1 MIQYIL
7 ECIAFQLLFLV
18 IYDFFLKKETFF
30 QWNRVYLIG
39 TFVLSLILPWIKIE
53 AFKQQVPPTFAQYPE
68 YLWGLQNTDVVV
80 QVQKSTGWN
89 VTWQEGVLY
98 GGMLVALLLFGL
110 KIRQLYLLRKS
121 GEKISYPLFTQ
132 VVIANSNIAF
142 SFFKS
147 IFIGD
152 KVLKM
157 KHDTIIAHELVHIKQ
172 RHTYDLLFFEFMRIV
187 GWFNPLV
194 YVYQNRI
201 SELHEFI
208 ADAQVSKEHK
218 TDHYEQLLAQ
228 VFQTEHISFINQFFT
243 QSLIKKRIIMLQKSK
258 SKKVWQL
265 KYLLL
270 LPMVLG
276 MLLYSSCEMYKNT
289 SDGQGITRNDELLIA
304 EVKAK
309 IEEDDLGMH
318 YLYNSSLAEKRRDMN
333 QTFTKNEY
341 FLYEVLQNKILEEE
355 LKSYIKKNPDESIKL
370 ALVQPSTEL
379 YNDFVNQRK
388 AYKLIDVNLKASVKA
403 FEKGIFYYNNNFK
416 VYPSDYLEFKVK
428 NTAELS
434 SNELQKFNELLIGLE
449 NESYHLTNIILHD
462 DQNSFLIKTNIKDLM
477 KSKESSDIQFVSEEG
492 FSDFDNVDVPFAV
505 VDEVPVFPGC
515 EDADD
520 KRACFNEKMQ
530 QHIGKHFSYPQAAQD
545 ANIQG
550 RVSTMFIISSEG
562 TIENIKMRGPDKLLE
577 DEVARIIKSLPKMI
591 PGKQSGKAV
600 NVPFSIPIQF
610 KLDDSDSS
618 SLDEK
623 TYMNENDVPFAVVDE
638 VPIFPGCEDADD
650 NRACFNEKMQ
660 QHIGKYFN
668 YPKAARDANIEG
680 RVSAMFLITSEG
692 AIENIKMRGPD
703 KLLEDEVER
712 IIKRLPKM
720 IPGKQSGKAVNVP
733 FSIPVNFKLKSES
746 TNEKAINLNSNDSK
760 GSIYLINGEVVEK
773 HEYDKMDADK
783 NSIERI
789 LHLGPEASIKK
800 YGKVAEN
807 GSYEIIT
814 KNNNSTANMVS
825 EISKESELEPMYY
838 VDDIKI
844 TKLEME
850 AIDPN
855 TIESIFI
862 LKDEKAIEKY
872 GEVGE
877 NGVVEIRIKKE

>member
-30 QWNRVYLIG
+30 QWNRVYLMG
-39 TFVLSLILPWIKIE
+39 TFVLSLILPWVKIE
-53 AFKQQVPPTFAQYPE
+53 AFKQQVPQTFAQYPE

-80 QVQKSTGWN
+80 QVQESSGLN
-89 VTWQEGVLY
+89 ITWQEGVLY
-98 GGMLVALLLFGL
+98 GGMLVAMVLFGL

-121 GEKISYPLFTQ
+121 GEKITYPLFTQ
-132 VVIANSNIAF
+132 IVIANSNIAF

-208 ADAQVSKEHK
+208 ADAQVTKEHK
-218 TDHYEQLLAQ
+218 SDHYEQLLAQ

-243 QSLIKKRIIMLQKSK
+243 KSLIKKRIIMLQKSK

-270 LPMVLG
+270 VPMVLG
-276 MLLYSSCEMYKNT
+276 MLLYTSCKMNKTTTDSQEINK
-289 SDGQGITRNDELLIA
+289 NDELLIS
-304 EVKAK
+304 EIKDK
-309 IEEDDLGMH
+309 IKVNNLDTY
-318 YLYNSSLAEKRRDMN
+318 YLYNSGLTEKHRDMN

-341 FLYEVLQNKILEEE
+341 FLYEVLQNKSLEEGLIE
-355 LKSYIKKNPDESIKL
+355 YTKIYPDEPVKL
-370 ALVQPSTEL
+370 TLVQPSTEG
-379 YNDFVNQRK
+379 YNRYVNK
-388 AYKLIDVNLKASVKA
+388 KNAYKSIDNNLKMSVNS
-403 FEKGIFYYNNNFK
+403 FEKQFAYYDFSLGAH
-416 VYPSDYLEFKVK
+416 PSDYIEFKVD
-428 NTAELS
+428 NIEELS
-434 SNELQKFNELLIGLE
+434 SNELQKFNELLTKLE
-449 NESYHLTNIILHD
+449 NEPFYKSSIIISD
-462 DQNSFLIKTNIKDLM
+462 DSNSFLIKTDIKDLRGSIVSQRVQIVTQEEFEDLGDVDVAFAVVEEVPIFPGCEDADDKRACFNEKIQRHIGKHFNYPQAAQDANIEGRVSTMFIISSKGKIENIKMRGPDKLLEDEVERIIEKLPEM
-477 KSKESSDIQFVSEEG
+477 KPGKQFGKAVNVPFSIPIQFKLDD
-492 FSDFDNVDVPFAV
+492 SDSSILDEKTYGNENDVPFAV
-505 VDEVPVFPGC
+505 VDEVPIFPGC

-530 QHIGKHFSYPQAAQD
+530 QHIGKHF
-545 ANIQG
+545 
-550 RVSTMFIISSEG
+550 
-562 TIENIKMRGPDKLLE
+562 
-577 DEVARIIKSLPKMI
+577 
-591 PGKQSGKAV
+591 
-600 NVPFSIPIQF
+600 
-610 KLDDSDSS
+610 
-618 SLDEK
+618 
-623 TYMNENDVPFAVVDE
+623 
-638 VPIFPGCEDADD
+638 
-650 NRACFNEKMQ
+650 
-660 QHIGKYFN
+660 N

-680 RVSAMFLITSEG
+680 RVSAIFLITSEG
-692 AIENIKMRGPD
+692 VIENIKMRGPD

-733 FSIPVNFKLKSES
+733 FSIPVNFKLQEGS
-746 TNEKAINLNSNDSK
+746 T
-760 GSIYLINGEVVEK
+760 V
-773 HEYDKMDADK
+773 
-783 NSIERI
+783 
-789 LHLGPEASIKK
+789 
-800 YGKVAEN
+800 
-807 GSYEIIT
+807 
-814 KNNNSTANMVS
+814 NMVS
-825 EISKESELEPMYY
+825 EISKESEVEPMYY
-838 VDDIKI
+838 VNDRKI

-862 LKDEKAIEKY
+862 LKDQKSIDKY
-872 GEVGE
+872 GEEGR
-877 NGVVEIRIKKE
+877 NGVVEIRIKK

>member
-30 QWNRVYLIG
+30 QWNRLYLIG
-39 TFVLSLILPWIKIE
+39 TFVLSLILPWVKIE
-53 AFKQQVPPTFAQYPE
+53 AFKQQVPQTFAQYPE

-80 QVQKSTGWN
+80 QVQESTGWN

-98 GGMLVALLLFGL
+98 GGMLVAMVLFGL

-132 VVIANSNIAF
+132 IVIANSNIAF

-172 RHTYDLLFFEFMRIV
+172 RHTYDLLFFELMRIV

-218 TDHYEQLLAQ
+218 SDHYEQLLAQ

-243 QSLIKKRIIMLQKSK
+243 KSLIKKRIIMLQKSK

-270 LPMVLG
+270 VPMVLG
-276 MLLYSSCEMYKNT
+276 MLLYTSCKMNKTTTDSQVINE
-289 SDGQGITRNDELLIA
+289 NDELLIS
-304 EVKAK
+304 EIKDK
-309 IEEDDLGMH
+309 IKVNNLDMN
-318 YLYNSSLAEKRRDMN
+318 YLYTSGLAEKYKHID
-333 QTFTKNEY
+333 QEITKHEF
-341 FLYEVLQNKILEEE
+341 FLYKVLQNEVMEKVF
-355 LKSYIKKNPDESIKL
+355 KGYIKENPGENIEL
-370 ALVQPSTEL
+370 ATLQPPSTDG
-379 YNDFVNQRK
+379 YNSFIGQRK
-388 AYKLIDVNLKASVKA
+388 AYKLMDNDLKSSVKA
-403 FEKGIFYYNNNFK
+403 FGKDITFYDNSLGA
-416 VYPSDYLEFKVK
+416 YPSDFLKYKVNK
-428 NTAELS
+428 TSKLS
-434 SNELQKFNELLIGLE
+434 SNELQKFNELLVSLE
-449 NESYHLTNIILHD
+449 NEPDYLTNIILYD
-462 DQNSFLIKTNIKDLM
+462 DTNVFLIKTDNKDIRG
-477 KSKESSDIQFVSEEG
+477 SIESRSVEIVSEEE
-492 FSDFDNVDVPFAV
+492 FEDMDNVNVAFAV
-505 VDEVPVFPGC
+505 VEEVPIFPGC

-530 QHIGKHFSYPQAAQD
+530 RHIGKHFNYPQAAQD
-545 ANIQG
+545 ANIEG

-562 TIENIKMRGPDKLLE
+562 KIENIKMRGPDKLLE
-577 DEVARIIKSLPKMI
+577 DEVERIIEKLPEMK
-591 PGKQSGKAV
+591 PGKQFGKAV

-618 SLDEK
+618 ILDEK
-623 TYMNENDVPFAVVDE
+623 TYGNENDVPYAVVDE

-650 NRACFNEKMQ
+650 KRACFNEKMQ

-680 RVSAMFLITSEG
+680 RVNTMFIISSEG
-692 AIENIKMRGPD
+692 TIENIKMRGPD

-712 IIKRLPKM
+712 IITRLPEM
-720 IPGKQSGKAVNVP
+720 TPGKQSGKAVNVP
-733 FSIPVNFKLKSES
+733 FSIPVQFQLQE
-746 TNEKAINLNSNDSK
+746 D
-760 GSIYLINGEVVEK
+760 
-773 HEYDKMDADK
+773 D
-783 NSIERI
+783 
-789 LHLGPEASIKK
+789 
-800 YGKVAEN
+800 
-807 GSYEIIT
+807 
-814 KNNNSTANMVS
+814 TANMVS
-825 EISKESELEPMYY
+825 EISDDMEMEPLYY
-838 VDDIKI
+838 VNDRKI

-872 GEVGE
+872 GEEGKK
-877 NGVVEIRIKKE
+877 GVVEIRIKK